1 MKAVR
6 YLFLILLFTSCKSI
20 KNSTSTSELKNL
32 TPKQLVRKVSN
43 SNSKFKTFQS
53 KAKLKLNNSGKKK
66 SYGVNIR
73 IKKNKAVWLSS
84 AAGIVRALLTKDSIY
99 YYNKLEKNYF
109 ISDYKNIE
117 NILGLNLTYD
127 MVENLLLSEPII
139 KIKRSDYN
147 KEMSN
152 KNKSYVFNW
161 DFNAI
166 TGLQSNEG
174 SVNLP
179 LDFQGFY
186 KINPYNF
193 KLDLCSFKVKNSSD
207 RFSTYQ
213 IVYDNFIKVKNQ
225 YFSSTIR
232 IEDSNFASNINDSTI
247 IKATLTNQVNVDL
260 KSIKLNNKF
269 KLPFKIPSNYKKIL
283 IDVE

>member
-1 MKAVR
+1 MKTVK
-6 YLFLILLFTSCKSI
+6 YIFLILLLTSCKAI

-66 SYGVNIR
+66 TYGVNIR
-73 IKKNKAVWLSS
+73 IIKNEAVWLSS
-84 AAGIVRALLTKDSIY
+84 TAGIVRALLTKDSIY

-179 LDFQGFY
+179 IDFQGFY

-207 RFSTYQ
+207 RVSTYQ

-247 IKATLTNQVNVDL
+247 IKGTLMNQVNVDL